1 MYFVITFHL
10 VDLGEFSSRLRLMS
24 DSEVKTGAFTFGLH
38 ILFVHISA
46 ERKRAR
52 LTNKSL
58 VYTKV
63 YLFYF
68 CLVKSL
74 EFID

>member
-1 MYFVITFHL
+1 MGLF
-10 VDLGEFSSRLRLMS
+10 
-24 DSEVKTGAFTFGLH
+24 EVVFRTPPLPRY

-58 VYTKV
+58 VCTKV